1 VVADP
6 LLATGAPQPQ
16 TSPGGAQQPSL
27 LHFSPDSLTMGRAVA
42 GVVQQARLGS
52 SGPVTIQPRTV
63 GLLLLL
69 LASVVAGVVALMTRT
84 RWRRLRK
91 QLVAASVVAAVPL
104 TLAGIAM
111 IALPQARPLPATAPL
126 ATTAPLAPQSRQA
139 EVNAA
144 SASPAWTTLLA
155 IEDSITQQHAQLV
168 SNEQHL
174 AALNTTLS
182 GLGGPSSAP
191 ARALEPSPPGS
202 PTGAFTTVIN
212 QHQLLASE
220 YQQSLQSEYQ
230 FFRAAMQQPAELA
243 ALQAATAHAPRAV
256 QTAVAYDISVVRTQA
271 AQEAAIQA
279 AVANAATPTPPS
291 PPKGRVGF
299 HAPVGGV
306 VTQAFGPTTLAL
318 EPPVTYNGV
327 FSQHFHT
334 GLDIAAPLDTPV
346 GAAAN
351 GVVVLAAS
359 SRDATGNLVGYGNY
373 VVIKHADGYET
384 VYAHLDQ
391 ILATVG
397 EQVRQGQVIGLLGST
412 GWSTGPHVHFEI
424 RLNGTYVDPA
434 PFLAAQLRP

>member
-6 LLATGAPQPQ
+6 LLATGTPRPP
-16 TSPGGAQQPSL
+16 TSPVGTQQPSL
-27 LHFSPDSLTMGRAVA
+27 LHFSPGSLTAAQVVPGVA
-42 GVVQQARLGS
+42 QQARLDS

-69 LASVVAGVVALMTRT
+69 LASAVAGLVALMTRT
-84 RWRRLRK
+84 RWRRLRT

-104 TLAGIAM
+104 TLVGLVM
-111 IALPQARPLPATAPL
+111 IALPQTGRLPATPPL
-126 ATTAPLAPQSRQA
+126 ATPVLRASQPRQI

-144 SASPAWTTLLA
+144 SASTAWATLLA

-168 SNEQHL
+168 SDEQHL

-191 ARALEPSPPGS
+191 AHALEPSPAGS

-220 YQQSLQSEYQ
+220 YERSLQSEYQ
-230 FFRAAMQQPAELA
+230 FFQVATQQPAELA
-243 ALQAATAHAPRAV
+243 VLQAATVGAPRAV

-279 AVANAATPTPPS
+279 AVANAATPTAPP
-291 PPKGRVGF
+291 PPTGRVSF

-306 VTQAFGPTTLAL
+306 VTQAFGPTSLAL

-424 RLNGTYVDPA
+424 RLNGSYVDPA